1 MDDEGSALSVEEAHR
16 LIALI
21 QANPSGA
28 SSAIEEAIKKVTTA
42 FGGLVH
48 WQAYKFHQ
56 PEFYEDL
63 VQEGYG
69 ALLDA
74 VNNFDV
80 SRAVKFSTYATKAIR
95 NRMIDLVQHEM
106 ARGMTGKYQPRLD
119 PEVESGETNASAKL
133 LDLKD
138 LPEEAVSDGL
148 TERAAAE
155 RLHIRECE
163 EELPAVLDRLSE
175 RQQQALLLRFCE
187 DWRPSDIAAFM
198 NVSRPRV
205 TALIQTGLEQTRR
218 YMHVVA

>member
-1 MDDEGSALSVEEAHR
+1 MDDGDSVLSVEETHR
-16 LIALI
+16 LIAFI

-28 SSAIEEAIKKVTTA
+28 SCAVEEAIQKVTNA

-80 SRAVKFSTYATKAIR
+80 SRGVKFSTYATKAIR
-95 NRMIDLVQHEM
+95 NRMLDLVEHEM
-106 ARGMTGKYQPRLD
+106 THGMTNKYRRRLD
-119 PEVESGETNASAKL
+119 PEVEPLKERAGAKTTTL
-133 LDLKD
+133 
-138 LPEEAVSDGL
+138 EELASDGS

-155 RLHIRECE
+155 QSYFRRYE
-163 EELPAVLDRLSE
+163 EMLGPALDSLSE
-175 RQQQALLLRFCE
+175 RQQQALLLHFG
-187 DWRPSDIAAFM
+187 DDQRPSEIADFFH
-198 NVSRPRV
+198 VSRPRV
-205 TALIQTGLEQTRR
+205 TALIQTGLERMR
-218 YMHVVA
+218 AAMHVTV